1 MATNVNERIKG
12 IQVHRPIVY
21 GSHARLLTEEEKAL
35 APIGHTHRWTV
46 FFTSAATPP
55 PNPSSS
61 TKPPAQDADSQE
73 NGNGDMDYIVGGQD
87 DLSYLIKKV
96 TFRLHET
103 YPNPN
108 RVCDKP
114 PFKVTETGWGEF
126 VVQIR
131 IQFIPESLEK
141 PITLNHPIKLHHWGA
156 PIEGVVPLQT
166 NISGAGEMG
175 GSVPPTEA
183 ETGTGTGTG
192 TAVTSAANTPAP
204 AAAMTSGTSGAAAAA
219 VGSPVDQKKSIVE
232 GVQKVESE
240 ARDVKAE
247 PSGGDVVITNTSQAQ
262 QPTPQTSI
270 GSTSA
275 SVSASAAASTTASA
289 PAGTPPI
296 IEAAKPE
303 NATTAA
309 NEDQAG
315 DESMMTD
322 SEIVVDAGANA
333 NTQTSGEM
341 DMDTNTAAAPLSIA
355 SVLPVHSWQYDELI
369 FSDPPRGFFDILNEN
384 PPTPLPAKNRRPRD
398 QRDEYEKK
406 NQPPASKKGK
416 PLGGGGRGGSVRGS
430 RANTE
435 VGTPGPSGS
444 VAGGSVVVGGIPG
457 EPGSADVPLEFSGEM
472 EKGEYNKL
480 MDARRKI
487 VEQMDKWRERLIAQ
501 EKELNKL
508 KDEVKA
514 M

>member
-1 MATNVNERIKG
+1 MAANTNERIKG
-12 IQVHRPIVY
+12 IQVHRPIIY

-46 FFTSAATPP
+46 FFTSASTPP
-55 PNPSSS
+55 PNPSASS
-61 TKPPAQDADSQE
+61 SSSKHPISAITQDQNADPQA
-73 NGNGDMDYIVGGQD
+73 NVDMDYIPGGQD

-96 TFRLHET
+96 TFKLHET

-114 PFKVTETGWGEF
+114 PFRVTETGWGEF

-156 PIEGVVPLQT
+156 PIEGVTSLQT
-166 NISGAGEMG
+166 GT
-175 GSVPPTEA
+175 GSLAPTEA
-183 ETGTGTGTG
+183 G
-192 TAVTSAANTPAP
+192 TANGTNTAANSAANTPAP
-204 AAAMTSGTSGAAAAA
+204 ASAPAPAPATASVTAPANGAGTSAGSADDAVENQAAANNVKSERKAES
-219 VGSPVDQKKSIVE
+219 GSASVKVE
-232 GVQKVESE
+232 GV
-240 ARDVKAE
+240 AE
-247 PSGGDVVITNTSQAQ
+247 VPASTTTSQAQ
-262 QPTPQTSI
+262 QPKSQ
-270 GSTSA
+270 A
-275 SVSASAAASTTASA
+275 LNEAASA
-289 PAGTPPI
+289 PTPPDTP
-296 IEAAKPE
+296 AAETKTE
-303 NATTAA
+303 NAPASTPAADADAGATAA
-309 NEDQAG
+309 DADADGGTEAG
-315 DESMMTD
+315 NDSMVID
-322 SEIVVDAGANA
+322 SEIVVDA
-333 NTQTSGEM
+333 
-341 DMDTNTAAAPLSIA
+341 DMAASSAPLSIA
-355 SVLPVHSWQYDELI
+355 SMLPVHSWQYDELI
-369 FSDPPRGFFDILNEN
+369 FSDPPRGFLDILNEN

-398 QRDEYEKK
+398 QRDEWEKK
-406 NQPPASKKGK
+406 TQPPSSKKGK
-416 PLGGGGRGGSVRGS
+416 PSISAGGRGGSVRGS

-435 VGTPGPSGS
+435 VGTPGP
-444 VAGGSVVVGGIPG
+444 AIGIPG